1 MSLVQPSGSDK
12 LLHILCSP
20 HIRTA
25 VLRYAGTH
33 RVRLHYVHS
42 YTPFGFS
49 LVSRA
54 TEIRLGKARRV
65 GSIQQSPPELGI
77 LHLPISCADNRLVK
91 SGIDCSLLPVCY
103 TVCLC
108 PPQEALVL
116 ISSLL
121 PAAMLRSHDLLAK
134 NANDWRSSVTS
145 IFRFHCKMEEL
156 LITCPKFGDCLLST
170 LRFAVEDNT
179 GRPCRQLHVISRG
192 DPSPCFFGQI
202 SRKRLEVTNRL
213 KKAAAG

>member
-25 VLRYAGTH
+25 VLRYAGSH
-33 RVRLHYVHS
+33 RVRLHCVHS

-65 GSIQQSPPELGI
+65 GSIQRSPPELGI
-77 LHLPISCADNRLVK
+77 LHLPISCAGNHLVK

-108 PPQEALVL
+108 PPQGALVL

-121 PAAMLRSHDLLAK
+121 PAAMLSK
-134 NANDWRSSVTS
+134 KS
-145 IFRFHCKMEEL
+145 RF
-156 LITCPKFGDCLLST
+156 TCQEC
-170 LRFAVEDNT
+170 
-179 GRPCRQLHVISRG
+179 
-192 DPSPCFFGQI
+192 
-202 SRKRLEVTNRL
+202 KRLGVFCREYFPIPLQNGRITDNFSQVWRL
-213 KKAAAG
+213 FAFYSAVCCGRQHREGLAASFTSFLARQPLTKFLWANFAKKAGGY

>member
-25 VLRYAGTH
+25 VLCYAGTH
-33 RVRLHYVHS
+33 RVRLHCVHS

-108 PPQEALVL
+108 PPQEALMLV
-116 ISSLL
+116 SSLL
-121 PAAMLRSHDLLAK
+121 PAAMLRSHDLLTK

-145 IFRFHCKMEEL
+145 IFRFHYKMEEL
-156 LITCPKFGDCLLST
+156 LITCPKFGDCLLSIS
-170 LRFAVEDNT
+170 AVCC
-179 GRPCRQLHVISRG
+179 GRQHRAALPPPSRG
-192 DPSPCFFGQI
+192 DPSPSFFGQI

-213 KKAAAG
+213 KKTAAG